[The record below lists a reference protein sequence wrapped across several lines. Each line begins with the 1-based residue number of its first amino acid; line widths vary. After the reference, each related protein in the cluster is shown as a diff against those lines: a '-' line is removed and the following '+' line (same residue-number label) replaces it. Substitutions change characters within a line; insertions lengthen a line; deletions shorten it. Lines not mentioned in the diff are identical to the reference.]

1 MSEEEWD
8 EFKKMVKPLKRDS
21 VNSFRPIKSVKEKFE
36 NKNLDDELQKMD
48 YTLNYKEKLLEKN
61 TKKRILQGKISI
73 NGKLDLHGCS
83 VSESKKKVY
92 EFINRNF
99 SLQKRLVLIITGK
112 GGKLDVSEGWRATG
126 KLKQILPTWLNSQAL
141 SKKILWFDDAPP
153 NKGGNGAKIILLK
166 KITE

>member
-8 EFKKMVKPLKRDS
+8 EFIKMVKPLKRDS
-21 VNSFRPIKSVKEKFE
+21 LNSSRLRKSIKDKFE
-36 NKNLDDELQKMD
+36 DRKIDEELQKMD
-48 YTLNYKEKLLEKN
+48 YELSYDQKLLEKN

-99 SLQKRLVLIITGK
+99 GLQKRLVLIITGK
-112 GGKLDVSEGWRATG
+112 GERLDVSEGWRGTG

-141 SKKILWFDDAPP
+141 SKKILWFDDAPA